1 MFTLA
6 DIRYA
11 ARVLLRSP
19 GFSIVAVV
27 TLALGVGLNVTVF
40 SILNVL
46 LLKPAPVENARQLVW
61 VTGIDRR
68 SIPGDVVSGSPR
80 L

>member
-11 ARVLLRSP
+11 ARVLLRSS

-61 VTGIDRR
+61 
-68 SIPGDVVSGSPR
+68 
-80 L
+80 